1 MDAYLAKQVRYL
13 YGIEIR
19 VSTTGRYY
27 RFTPPQVTSRL
38 LHCIV
43 VVYPPHYPYPTHWLH
58 TCPTPA
64 PRLVYL
70 CLRLAEGMMI
80 AKQADDLRLEDGWLQ
95 LANVQASSLLL
106 EVEG

>member
-27 RFTPPQVTSRL
+27 RFTPPLVPSGVSHYIIGRDPCPSIWYTCHL
-38 LHCIV
+38 LHAC
-43 VVYPPHYPYPTHWLH
+43 P
-58 TCPTPA
+58 CPTPA

-70 CLRLAEGMMI
+70 CSRLAEGM
-80 AKQADDLRLEDGWLQ
+80 LT
-95 LANVQASSLLL
+95 ASITLLTYAYGL
-106 EVEG
+106 LYTIDNIKHGEI